1 MSFYHIQTPASL
13 IIFTLFIVKSM
24 FTALRGG
31 GGGIFR
37 KITPWRAVENISGCY
52 LGGKNIAYNKT
63 KMKKVEEKQE

>member
-1 MSFYHIQTPASL
+1 
-13 IIFTLFIVKSM
+13 M
-24 FTALRGG
+24 FTAFRGG

-63 KMKKVEEKQE
+63 KMKKGEEKQE